1 LLLYDPAQGKT
12 AHLAVGGGTHR
23 VVTTIPRDLF
33 YHIFPIIVTLFLL
46 ALDTFFDSVSFDI
59 LKSTKGEKSLL

>member
-1 LLLYDPAQGKT
+1 MLLYDPAQGKT
-12 AHLAVGGGTHR
+12 AHLAVGGGTHG

-33 YHIFPIIVTLFLL
+33 LPYFSNYSIFLL